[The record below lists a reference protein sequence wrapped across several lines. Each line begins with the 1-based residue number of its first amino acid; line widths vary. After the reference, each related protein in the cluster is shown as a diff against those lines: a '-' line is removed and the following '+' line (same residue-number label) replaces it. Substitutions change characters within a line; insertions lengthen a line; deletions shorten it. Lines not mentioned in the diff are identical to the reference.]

1 MLTDTLRLNFHYL
14 QIIHILHP
22 CYHPKIIGHIL
33 KNSKRTTVSVSHRY
47 NINRPRSRHEHKC
60 PEYKKCLSM
69 MMFTCIKQ
77 HLSNIGDSVHEK
89 VKKQRCLH
97 EKSCTSSLVKFP
109 SFRFLLL
116 FFFQDKYISRSF
128 AITFEI
134 ISHRKVLFYDSCYAE
149 PQKFWMIFSPK
160 QKKTKKKKEKKRKK
174 RNCVKSIS
182 TAL

>member
-1 MLTDTLRLNFHYL
+1 MKKFSNTDT
-14 QIIHILHP
+14 
-22 CYHPKIIGHIL
+22 
-33 KNSKRTTVSVSHRY
+33 
-47 NINRPRSRHEHKC
+47 
-60 PEYKKCLSM
+60 
-69 MMFTCIKQ
+69 
-77 HLSNIGDSVHEK
+77 

-134 ISHRKVLFYDSCYAE
+134 ISRRKVLFYDSCYAE

-160 QKKTKKKKEKKRKK
+160 QKQKKK

-182 TAL
+182 TALQN

>member
-1 MLTDTLRLNFHYL
+1 MKKFSNTDT
-14 QIIHILHP
+14 
-22 CYHPKIIGHIL
+22 
-33 KNSKRTTVSVSHRY
+33 
-47 NINRPRSRHEHKC
+47 
-60 PEYKKCLSM
+60 
-69 MMFTCIKQ
+69 
-77 HLSNIGDSVHEK
+77 

-134 ISHRKVLFYDSCYAE
+134 ISRRKVLFYDSCYAE

-160 QKKTKKKKEKKRKK
+160 QKKNKKKRKEIALK
-174 RNCVKSIS
+174 VFLQHSKIS
-182 TAL
+182 VWSRI

>member
-22 CYHPKIIGHIL
+22 CYHPKIIGYIL

-47 NINRPRSRHEHKC
+47 NINRPRSRHGHKC

-89 VKKQRCLH
+89 VQQHWHWVKKQRCLH
-97 EKSCTSSLVKFP
+97 EKSCTFSLAKISVFP
-109 SFRFLLL
+109 FLITV
-116 FFFQDKYISRSF
+116 FFKINTSV
-128 AITFEI
+128 E
-134 ISHRKVLFYDSCYAE
+134 VL
-149 PQKFWMIFSPK
+149 P
-160 QKKTKKKKEKKRKK
+160 
-174 RNCVKSIS
+174 
-182 TAL
+182 